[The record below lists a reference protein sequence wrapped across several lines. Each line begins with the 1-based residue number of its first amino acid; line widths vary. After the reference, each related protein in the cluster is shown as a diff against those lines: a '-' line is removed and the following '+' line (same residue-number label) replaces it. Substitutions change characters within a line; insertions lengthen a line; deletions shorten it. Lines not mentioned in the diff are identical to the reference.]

1 MEKWRF
7 QFQPDQR
14 RSLVLSCPTHT
25 KTTSLEKRLPTSE
38 ESCVEHA
45 GGRDTER
52 VTLEDKGGTR
62 RLNRVAVLETQES
75 HGGRHSP
82 AHPSRSGGRE
92 RGETLQTKSNMVGWM
107 DGREEATM
115 RDRRRERANCC
126 SHACRHREQWAWA
139 HNELVAVDG
148 HGHIHT
154 TQTMKLVHG
163 GIVCGVYVCVCGCD
177 PQKTEMEL
185 LTCQLVSP
193 GSPEICMR

>member
-92 RGETLQTKSNMVGWM
+92 RGETLQTKSN
-107 DGREEATM
+107 
-115 RDRRRERANCC
+115 N
-126 SHACRHREQWAWA
+126 
-139 HNELVAVDG
+139 
-148 HGHIHT
+148 
-154 TQTMKLVHG
+154 G
-163 GIVCGVYVCVCGCD
+163 GIGRTGGSDDAGQEEREGELLLSRMQAQGAMGLGTQRAGGRRWPWPYPHDTNNEAGPWWNSVWGVCVRVRVRSSENGD
-177 PQKTEMEL
+177 GVANLPAGL
-185 LTCQLVSP
+185 A
-193 GSPEICMR
+193 R